1 MIDVIRGITDYQS
14 KTPQQIHD
22 ELAELVQYD
31 DTTEWT
37 VGMLVDRLKPT
48 NTITI
53 LNAMKTVGA
62 TNPIMESAR
71 IALSTKDGL
80 TLHQPARQVM
90 IDLLGLSPELTA
102 ITKAL
107 GRPSRTRWAS
117 LGGTG
122 SVPTVKQI
130 TSALTVD
137 TLRHRVVQAYN
148 ATITAMDAGEVLTW
162 EQAVA
167 KFGEG

>member
-1 MIDVIRGITDYQS
+1 MIDIIRQITDYQS
-14 KTPQQIHD
+14 KTAQQIHD
-22 ELAELVQYD
+22 ELAALVQYD
-31 DTTEWT
+31 DPTEWT
-37 VGMLVDRLKPT
+37 VGMLVDRIGPT
-48 NTITI
+48 NTIAI

-62 TNPIMESAR
+62 VNPIMESAR

-80 TLHQPARQVM
+80 TLCQPTRQMM

-102 ITKAL
+102 AAKAL
-107 GRPSRTRWAS
+107 GRPSRTRWAA

-122 SVPTVKQI
+122 NIPSVEQI
-130 TSALTVD
+130 QSALVVD
-137 TLRHRVVQAYN
+137 TLRYRVVTAYN

-162 EQAVA
+162 EQAVT